1 MIGLYWN
8 KETGLLMFGST
19 EIANNNGEGI
29 GLTTNPLTRD
39 LFFGSVLIATGNHQN
54 PTGYTVQDGVL
65 YYDGNRVGNLDPID
79 PENPDSEFSVEGY
92 WIPPE
97 QPANPSVGSLTTA
110 DILGMYDA
118 IAATEPRLTKHR
130 YEDADGNPILSVT
143 GSHELFHYVYEP
155 ENYTKTLY
163 VQAGIHGN
171 EKDARYTTFKIIE
184 AMLTKHNQSGYKA
197 WKPLYDSLRL
207 ILIPVVHPWG
217 TDYRYDTGAIGNMN
231 APNQHETPTQ
241 TNSVNLNRNM
251 DFDHQYALASV
262 GTGDTLPMS
271 YPETRHIRDV
281 VEKYGPHTIDYA
293 LDMHDGERVA
303 EHYWV
308 NFPADSKAPKLVLNF
323 LSYLIKTYI
332 PEGTTPVIPNCK
344 DTSTTGITS
353 GWFAKTMGIPASTGE
368 WIAGLF
374 QPGGYKFDSYQ
385 FTHSMAIRAN
395 LFFMVFN
402 NDVKGW
408 NIEEPQDAQYFR
420 FDYPKAFTKRGMQ
433 YDRASAELQ
442 VQDDQICARWDALQ
456 AKFPNL
462 ITKSASLGL
471 NAKGDDVYSY
481 TFGSG
486 TKKVM
491 YVGGVMRY
499 GGTRKI
505 DEFAI
510 YQLVEYLTNDYI
522 VAQSK
527 FLQDLRNNYTIIV
540 LPFIDNLANNT
551 APNTTAGLNNA
562 ALSRQRWVI
571 GVDGKAVPASGA
583 HGSDNHGVKIIKQ
596 LIDSHSDLK
605 CIVSGGEVMTGFAS
619 NNQTEYSTEFET
631 HIVLPKNKS
640 TSSIITVSQNT
651 IIGENLIVGSSVP
664 NDLNSYVDYLRTNR
678 NELVVVENTQG
689 VTFGDYAF
697 DTFSI
702 PTYFVQLKVSKRFT
716 ELAEYHTLTAER
728 YMHANF
734 EAGRRMANIA
744 NLFLIGG

>member
-8 KETGLLMFGST
+8 KQTGLLMFGSVEIIESSGDGVGIYT
-19 EIANNNGEGI
+19 E
-29 GLTTNPLTRD
+29 PVTRD
-39 LFFGSVLIATGNHQN
+39 LYFGRIKIANGDPQN
-54 PTGYTVQDGVL
+54 PIGYHVEDGVL
-65 YYDGNRVGNLDPID
+65 YYDGNRVGGLDPID
-79 PENPDSEFSVEGY
+79 PENPDAEFSVEGY
-92 WIPPE
+92 WLPPT
-97 QPANPSVGSLTTA
+97 QPANRAADMYTTA
-110 DILGMYDA
+110 DILAMYDA
-118 IAATEPRLTKHR
+118 IAANEPRLTKHR
-130 YEDADGNPILSVT
+130 YEDASGNPILSVT

-171 EKDARYTTFKIIE
+171 EKDARYTTFKIVE

-197 WKPLYDSLRL
+197 WKPLYDSMRL
-207 ILIPVVHPWG
+207 IIIPVVHPWG
-217 TDYRYDTGAIGNMN
+217 ADYRYDTGAIGNMN
-231 APNQHETPTQ
+231 APNQNETPTQ
-241 TNSVNLNRNM
+241 ANSVNLNRNM
-251 DFDHQYALASV
+251 DFDHQFALASV
-262 GTGDTLPMS
+262 GTGDTLPLS

-281 VEKYGPHTIDYA
+281 VEKYGAHTIDYA
-293 LDMHDGERVA
+293 LDMHDGESVN
-303 EHYWV
+303 EHYWINYTV
-308 NFPADSKAPKLVLNF
+308 DSKTPVLINNF
-323 LSYLIKTYI
+323 LNYLIKTYI

-353 GWFAKTMGIPASTGE
+353 GWFAKTMGIPASTCE
-368 WIAGLF
+368 WMGGLF

-395 LFFMVFN
+395 MFFTVFK

-442 VQDDQICARWDALQ
+442 VQDDQIRARWDALQ

-462 ITKSASLGL
+462 IAKSESLGF
-471 NAKGDDVYSY
+471 NAKGESVHTY
-481 TFGSG
+481 TYGNGS
-486 TKKVM
+486 KKVM

-510 YQLVEYLTNDYI
+510 YQLIEYLTNDYI
-522 VAQSK
+522 VAQSR

-562 ALSRQRWVI
+562 ALSRQRWVV
-571 GVDGKAVPASGA
+571 GADGKATPASGT
-583 HGSDNHGVKIIKQ
+583 HGAENHGVKIIKQ
-596 LIDSHSDLK
+596 LIDSNSDLK

-631 HIVLPKNKS
+631 HIVLPKNND
-640 TSSIITVSQNT
+640 VQ
-651 IIGENLIVGSSVP
+651 
-664 NDLNSYVDYLRTNR
+664 DLNAYVNYLQAER
-678 NELVVVENTQG
+678 NEAVVVEKTQG

-697 DTFSI
+697 DNYQI

-716 ELAEYHTLTAER
+716 ELAAYHTLTMER

-734 EAGRRMANIA
+734 EAGRRIANIV
-744 NLFLIGG
+744 NLFLS